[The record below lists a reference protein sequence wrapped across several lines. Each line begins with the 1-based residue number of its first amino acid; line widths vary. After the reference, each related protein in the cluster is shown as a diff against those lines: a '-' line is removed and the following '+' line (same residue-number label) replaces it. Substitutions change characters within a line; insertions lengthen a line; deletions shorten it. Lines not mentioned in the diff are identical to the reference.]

1 MVVLPRQKWSKRSS
15 CITWTAAAEQ
25 PERKGDQL
33 VILATIPWV
42 YWKYTTTFFK
52 DHPKQGRQ
60 DLYVHL
66 YLSPQIES
74 TVNRTTFCSFR
85 QLRKFYLCILV
96 TQPTPR
102 VTNAVKKRAKYG
114 KKRDFQIQHG
124 CRDCTLYLGTQLSSK
139 IWMCVGKLPATNGL
153 LF

>member
-1 MVVLPRQKWSKRSS
+1 MDYSNPGAFY
-15 CITWTAAAEQ
+15 CHIN
-25 PERKGDQL
+25 
-33 VILATIPWV
+33 
-42 YWKYTTTFFK
+42 
-52 DHPKQGRQ
+52 
-60 DLYVHL
+60 
-66 YLSPQIES
+66 LSPQIES

-124 CRDCTLYLGTQLSSK
+124 CRDCTLYLGTQMKDMKKKKNNTINSNYFDFFFFWFKISTFKNVVSK
-139 IWMCVGKLPATNGL
+139 KPLKKPKKKRNHFYSCVFCSLAANVAA
-153 LF
+153 